1 LRNSVLLIHKEPG
14 ITSFGLVN
22 SVKRLLKAKTGHAG
36 TLDKSAEGLIVAAT
50 GSATKLLQYFLDSD
64 KCYIGTMKLGVTT
77 DTLDSDGEIT
87 SSKGHGG
94 ITKDLLCEAIKSFA
108 GNIEQLPPEYSALK
122 INGKRASD
130 RVRDGETVQMKPRA
144 VELKKIEL
152 LSFDEALGSAEIF
165 VHCTKGTY
173 IRSLA
178 RDIGD
183 KLGCGAYL
191 TRLIRTASGNFNL
204 DNAVTLDGFRH
215 ALETGETTRR
225 FFYAPNEAVSGLN
238 MIIVGEE
245 AKRKVR
251 NGVKL
256 GIADIISRRDG
267 VNAPYSVFD
276 EAKNLI
282 AIADIDTTNGTVT
295 YRNVFNKD

>member
-1 LRNSVLLIHKEPG
+1 MKNAVLLIHKERD

-22 SVKRLLKAKTGHAG
+22 KLKYMLKAKVGHAG

-64 KCYIGTMKLGVTT
+64 KSYVGTIKLGVTT
-77 DTLDSDGEIT
+77 DSLDSDGEIT
-87 SSKGHGG
+87 SSNGFDG
-94 ITKDLLCEAIKSFA
+94 ITKDLLCEAIRSFA
-108 GNIEQLPPEYSALK
+108 GNIEQVPPEYSALK

-130 RVRDGETVQMKPRA
+130 RVRDGETVLMKPRA

-215 ALETGETTRR
+215 ALDTGESAKR
-225 FFYAPNEAVSGLN
+225 FFYSPGEAVSGLN

-256 GIADIISRRDG
+256 NTADIISQSGDAD
-267 VNAPYSVFD
+267 APYAVFD
-276 EAKNLI
+276 ELKNLI
-282 AIADIDTTNGTVT
+282 AIADIDNTNGTVT
-295 YRNVFNKD
+295 YRNVFH